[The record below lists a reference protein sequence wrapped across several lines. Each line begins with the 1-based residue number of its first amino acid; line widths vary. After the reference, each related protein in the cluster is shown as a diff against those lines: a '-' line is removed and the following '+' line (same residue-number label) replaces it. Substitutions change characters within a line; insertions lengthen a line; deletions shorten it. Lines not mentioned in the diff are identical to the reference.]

1 MSACQFGHGLAVL
14 AIIGTL
20 GILLFPAANGP
31 YCVTHGPVTAFRA
44 VRIGLILLLSLLLSA
59 VAPLRVP
66 RCPSFLSSLLSAR
79 SAHAPAHDAEARVRR
94 YCKPRRFFAAS

>member
-1 MSACQFGHGLAVL
+1 MSARQFGHGLAVL

-44 VRIGLILLLSLLLSA
+44 VRIGLMLMLSLVLSA
-59 VAPLRVP
+59 TAPLRVA
-66 RCPSFLSSLLSAR
+66 RCPSLLLSLLSAR
-79 SAHAPAHDAEARVRR
+79 SAHAPAHEAGSQGS
-94 YCKPRRFFAAS
+94 PLLQASSILRC

>member
-1 MSACQFGHGLAVL
+1 MSARQFGHGLAVL

-44 VRIGLILLLSLLLSA
+44 VRIGLMLMLSLVLSA
-59 VAPLRVP
+59 TAPLRVA
-66 RCPSFLSSLLSAR
+66 RCPSFLLSLLSAR
-79 SAHAPAHDAEARVRR
+79 SAHTPAYEAVSQGS
-94 YCKPRRFFAAS
+94 PLLQASSILRC